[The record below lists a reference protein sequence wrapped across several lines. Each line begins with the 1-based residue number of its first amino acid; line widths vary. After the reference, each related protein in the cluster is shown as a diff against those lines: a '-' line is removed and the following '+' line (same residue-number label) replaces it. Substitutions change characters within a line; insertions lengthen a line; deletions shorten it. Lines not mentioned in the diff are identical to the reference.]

1 MLFDLDGT
9 LVDSAPDLAR
19 AVDGV
24 LGELGYPAAGEAMV
38 RDWVGEG
45 ARRLLSRAIT
55 RTERYEPPAETLDH
69 ALARFFELYGQQLY
83 RDSRPYPGV
92 IPTLR
97 KLAADG
103 YRLAVVTNK
112 PRRFAQPILEAMGV
126 ADAVP
131 VVVGGECTPVR
142 KPDPAPLRLALERL
156 GATPEEAL
164 MVGDSAIDVAAARNL
179 GIPVVCV
186 PYGYSR
192 GVDPA
197 DLGADAVLSGF
208 GELAVLLRGMGRGVG
223 EAP

>member
-24 LGELGYPAAGEAMV
+24 LAELGYPAAGEALV

-45 ARRLLSRAIT
+45 ARRLLARAIT
-55 RTERYEPPAETLDH
+55 RTERCEPPTETLDH
-69 ALARFFELYGQQLY
+69 GLARFFELYGTSLY

-92 IPTLR
+92 VATLR

-112 PRRFAQPILEAMGV
+112 PRRFAEPIVEAMGLSE
-126 ADAVP
+126 AVP
-131 VVVGGECTPVR
+131 VVVGGDCTAVR
-142 KPDPAPLRLALERL
+142 KPDPEPLRTALERL
-156 GATPEEAL
+156 GVTPDEAL

-192 GVDPA
+192 GVDAA

-208 GELAVLLRGMGRGVG
+208 GELRVLLRGLGDR
-223 EAP
+223 